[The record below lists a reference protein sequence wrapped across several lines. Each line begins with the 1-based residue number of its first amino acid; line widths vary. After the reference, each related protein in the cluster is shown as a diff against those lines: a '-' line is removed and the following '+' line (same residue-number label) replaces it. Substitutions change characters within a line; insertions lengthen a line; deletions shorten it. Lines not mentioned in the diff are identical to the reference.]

1 MVCHTSGIHR
11 VAWHAGYKI
20 LFAGTPQVEEV
31 KEENYDQNNE
41 FGLMLLK
48 VRPNLRCCAW
58 CHREAVGSGLSGH

>member
-41 FGLMLLK
+41 FGLLLLK

-58 CHREAVGSGLSGH
+58 CRREAVA